1 VRCCKLEESFRI
13 EQAVI
18 QLRGTK
24 TFNILVREDAM
35 KRLILAAATA
45 IGLSYATDL
54 QAQTGDRMP
63 PIAGG
68 YTNVTAIPVND
79 PAIKAISAALFK
91 PAGPGP
97 FPAVVYMIGCGG
109 IDSPPIRAQ
118 QKAAIDHM
126 LAKGLA
132 ILIVDS
138 FTPRNEPE
146 GVCAKLD
153 GEKVAFQYAT
163 RGSNDALAAV
173 AALKA
178 MPEIDAKHVFL
189 VGFSLG
195 GISSLLAVDSKN
207 PASRDSGVA
216 GVVAY
221 YPLCYDGVD
230 PSVRALVL
238 IGEKDDW
245 TPAAKCQAV
254 TGKTDFEVVVFPSAT
269 HVFNM
274 PTEKPLDYLGHHF
287 VYDEKATQAA
297 QERADAFMTE
307 QKK

>member
-1 VRCCKLEESFRI
+1 
-13 EQAVI
+13 
-18 QLRGTK
+18 
-24 TFNILVREDAM
+24 M
-35 KRLILAAATA
+35 KRLILAAAVTA
-45 IGLSYATDL
+45 IGLSYATGL
-54 QAQTGDRMP
+54 QAQAGDQIP

-79 PAIKAISAALFK
+79 PAIKAISGALFK
-91 PAGPGP
+91 PSVAGP
-97 FPAVVYMIGCGG
+97 FPTVVYMIGCGG

-118 QKAAIDHM
+118 QKVAIDHM
-126 LAKGLA
+126 LANGVA

-153 GEKVAFQYAT
+153 GEKAAFQYAT

-173 AALKA
+173 SVLKA
-178 MPEIDAKHVFL
+178 MPEIDAKHIFL

-195 GISSLLAVDSKN
+195 GISTLLATDSKN
-207 PASRDSGVA
+207 AASRDGGVA

-230 PSVRALVL
+230 PSVRTLVL

-254 TGKTDFEVVVFPSAT
+254 TGKTNFEVVVYPGAT

-287 VYDEKATQAA
+287 VYDEKATQDA
-297 QERADAFMTE
+297 QEHADAFMAA